1 MPPKRKSRPESSTTP
16 AKKAK
21 VKKTATKPKVKKTAT
36 KPVKRTKQK
45 ISKAKTKTETKKTKV
60 KTTNTSSS
68 DLKLSAYLQDGGWAV
83 ALKPEFEQ
91 EYFKQLEV
99 HLKKD
104 YKAGVQV
111 FPPKHLIFN
120 AFNKTPIDK
129 VKVVILG
136 QDPYHDDGQAMGM
149 SFSVPVGKALPPSLK
164 NMYKELVNDKKIKNF
179 TDMPDTGCLEKWAE
193 RGVLLINATL
203 TVEAHKPNSH
213 AKYGWQ
219 KFTDNVIKIIS
230 DQCSGVVFVLWG
242 NFAHKKEKL
251 VDSTKHRIIK
261 TAHPSPLSFNKW
273 LGCKC
278 FSNVN
283 DELKKLKKSEID
295 WTV

>member
-1 MPPKRKSRPESSTTP
+1 MEGTR
-16 AKKAK
+16 
-21 VKKTATKPKVKKTAT
+21 
-36 KPVKRTKQK
+36 QK
-45 ISKAKTKTETKKTKV
+45 WLQFYTIVLTKT
-60 KTTNTSSS
+60 
-68 DLKLSAYLQDGGWAV
+68 DII
-83 ALKPEFEQ
+83 F
-91 EYFKQLEV
+91 
-99 HLKKD
+99 
-104 YKAGVQV
+104 V
-111 FPPKHLIFN
+111 FTF
-120 AFNKTPIDK
+120 
-129 VKVVILG
+129 
-136 QDPYHDDGQAMGM
+136 
-149 SFSVPVGKALPPSLK
+149 
-164 NMYKELVNDKKIKNF
+164 
-179 TDMPDTGCLEKWAE
+179 
-193 RGVLLINATL
+193 R
-203 TVEAHKPNSH
+203 AHKPNSH

-295 WTV
+295 WTVWYLSCFFYFFIVYIFRICLQ

>member
-1 MPPKRKSRPESSTTP
+1 MPPKRKSRPESSAMP

-21 VKKTATKPKVKKTAT
+21 D
-36 KPVKRTKQK
+36 KQN
-45 ISKAKTKTETKKTKV
+45 A
-60 KTTNTSSS
+60 TNTGSS
-68 DLKLSAYLQDGGWAV
+68 DLKLSTYLQDDGWAS

-99 HLKKD
+99 QLKKD

-136 QDPYHDDGQAMGM
+136 QDPYHNYDQAMGM
-149 SFSVPVGKALPPSLK
+149 SFSVPVGVALPPSLK
-164 NMYKELVNDKKIKNF
+164 NMYKELVNDKNIKNF
-179 TDMPDTGCLEKWAE
+179 TDMPATGCLEKWAE

-261 TAHPSPLSFNKW
+261 TAHPSPLSFNRW